1 MEKEESSEALP
12 EEQPKRQK
20 DNENA
25 NKEEMNFF
33 IFTSHEQHVDIRIR
47 AGLAHCSLDFG

>member
-12 EEQPKRQK
+12 EAHPKRQK

-25 NKEEMNFF
+25 NKEDMNFF

-47 AGLAHCSLDFG
+47 AGLAHCCLDFG

>member
-12 EEQPKRQK
+12 EEQPNTDNDK
-20 DNENA
+20 DNIIR
-25 NKEEMNFF
+25 EEINLF
-33 IFTSHEQHVDIRIR
+33 ISTSYEQHVDIRIR

>member
-12 EEQPKRQK
+12 EAHLKRQK

-33 IFTSHEQHVDIRIR
+33 ISTSYEQHVDIRIR
-47 AGLAHCSLDFG
+47 GGFAHGSLNLR